1 MKRRIPYLLTLALGA
16 TVALAGVALAA
27 HKGGTTEAT
36 ATPDSITYN
45 CDRDARAEAT
55 LSLQGNRLHVEVD
68 ASGLEPG
75 KVHPQHIHGFGKG
88 KGKKRNA
95 SCPTGAQDDNGDGVV
110 DVPEGLETYG
120 QILIPLDEGGSSA
133 TAADGQFPVADE
145 TGSYHFE
152 ETYKVKRGQL
162 TPLENRHIVIHG
174 AFPPDKYE
182 PAGDD
187 APPADEYWASLPV
200 ACGQIR

>member
-45 CDRDARAEAT
+45 GDLDARAEAT

-88 KGKKRNA
+88 KNKERNA
-95 SCPTGAQDDNGDGVV
+95 TCPTGAQDDNGDGVV

-120 QILIPLDEGGSSA
+120 QILLPLTDANG
-133 TAADGQFPVADE
+133 DFPVADADG
-145 TGSYHFE
+145 TYHFE
-152 ETYKVKRGQL
+152 ATYKIKRGRL
-162 TPLENRHIVIHG
+162 TPLVNREIVIHG
-174 AFPPDKYE
+174 AVPPAKYTGEDPPPDQ
-182 PAGDD
+182 
-187 APPADEYWASLPV
+187 YWASLPV
-200 ACGQIR
+200 ACGQIEQG